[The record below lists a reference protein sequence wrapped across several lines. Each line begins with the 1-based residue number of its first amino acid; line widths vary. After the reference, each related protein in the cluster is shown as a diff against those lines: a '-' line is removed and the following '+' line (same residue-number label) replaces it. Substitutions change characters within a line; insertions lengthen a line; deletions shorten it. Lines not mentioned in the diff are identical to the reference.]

1 MGHRIKVL
9 ENLLNEKECQYIISL
24 IKDGKISVFQ
34 DSKSARVL
42 EESVEVNQILR
53 KYSDILTKAHKEEN
67 GFYPEVYT
75 TQAYL
80 TAWVEGGYAGPH
92 IDNPRHGEGF
102 IQFSSIIYLNE
113 DFDGGEIEFPNQK
126 FKYKAKSGSAVI
138 FPSAG
143 TEYLHKVNKI
153 NSGIRYTIAMWH
165 SSRKDRA
172 SKSLYPELYKN

>member
-1 MGHRIKVL
+1 MGHRIKII
-9 ENLLNEKECQYIISL
+9 ENLLSEKECSDIINL
-24 IKDGKISVFQ
+24 INSGKVSVFK
-34 DSKSARVL
+34 DSKSARIL
-42 EESVEVNQILR
+42 EESKEVNLILK
-53 KYSDILTKAHKEEN
+53 KYSDILTKIHREEY
-67 GFYPEVYT
+67 GFYPEIYT

-113 DFDGGEIEFPNQK
+113 NFEGGEIEFPNQK
-126 FKYKAKSGSAVI
+126 FKYKAKTGSAVI

-143 TEYLHKVNKI
+143 TEYLHKVNQIKK
-153 NSGIRYTIAMWH
+153 GIRYTIAMWH

-172 SKSLYPELYKN
+172 SKPLYPELY

>member
-1 MGHRIKVL
+1 MSHRIKIIK
-9 ENLLNEKECQYIISL
+9 NLLNKDECQYLISL
-24 IKDGKISVFQ
+24 IKNGKVSVFK

-42 EESVEVNQILR
+42 EESDEINKILR
-53 KYSDILTKAHKEEN
+53 KYSDILTKSHQEEY
-67 GFYPEVYT
+67 GFHPEIYT

-92 IDNPRHGEGF
+92 IDNPRHGDGF

-113 DFDGGEIEFPNQK
+113 NFEGGEIEFPNQK
-126 FKYKAKSGSAVI
+126 FKYKAEEGSAVI

-143 TEYLHKVNKI
+143 TEYIHKVNKVK
-153 NSGIRYTIAMWH
+153 SGIRYTIAMWH

-172 SKSLYPELYKN
+172 SKSLYPELY